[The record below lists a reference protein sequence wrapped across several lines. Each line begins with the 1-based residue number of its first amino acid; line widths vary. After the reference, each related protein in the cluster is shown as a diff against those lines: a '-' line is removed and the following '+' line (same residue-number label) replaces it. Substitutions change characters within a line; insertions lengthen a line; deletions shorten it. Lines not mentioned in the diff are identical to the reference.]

1 MMKNEGDK
9 KRKAG
14 KEKRENNWGNQENGF
29 IVSGVKSK
37 NVADRYKCLLSD
49 DSRFSVSD
57 K

>member
-1 MMKNEGDK
+1 MMKWGRKEK
-9 KRKAG
+9 KAG
-14 KEKRENNWGNQENGF
+14 EEKRENNWGNQENGPR
-29 IVSGVKSK
+29 VSGVKSK